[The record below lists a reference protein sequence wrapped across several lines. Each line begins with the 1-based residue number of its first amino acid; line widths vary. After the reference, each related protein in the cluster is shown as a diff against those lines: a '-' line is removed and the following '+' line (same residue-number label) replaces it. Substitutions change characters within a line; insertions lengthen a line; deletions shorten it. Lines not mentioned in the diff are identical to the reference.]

1 MVKIMEIRLPHYGR
15 GYHLITQELL
25 SRLPQLPENG
35 LLNLFIKH
43 TSAALTIN
51 ENADPDVRLDFAA
64 FFDRIVPDGASYFK
78 HIYEGDDDMS
88 AHIKASLLGASLTIP
103 IRGRALDLGTWQG
116 IYLCEF
122 RNGGGKDLETPVC
135 TRKEGN
141 PPQQTMD
148 FEELEKKNAAN
159 NSSDFD
165 ETFYGDETFD
175 PSELDEEGF
184 ADLNMDDEYNNM

>member
-64 FFDRIVPDGASYFK
+64 FFDRIGLLILNIYTKETTICRHISK
-78 HIYEGDDDMS
+78 HLYWE
-88 AHIKASLLGASLTIP
+88 LL
-103 IRGRALDLGTWQG
+103 
-116 IYLCEF
+116 
-122 RNGGGKDLETPVC
+122 
-135 TRKEGN
+135 
-141 PPQQTMD
+141 
-148 FEELEKKNAAN
+148 
-159 NSSDFD
+159 
-165 ETFYGDETFD
+165 
-175 PSELDEEGF
+175 
-184 ADLNMDDEYNNM
+184 

>member
-51 ENADPDVRLDFAA
+51 ENADPDVRLDFEA

-88 AHIKASLLGASLTIP
+88 AHIKAALLGASLTIP

-122 RNGGGKDLETPVC
+122 RNG
-135 TRKEGN
+135 
-141 PPQQTMD
+141 
-148 FEELEKKNAAN
+148 
-159 NSSDFD
+159 
-165 ETFYGDETFD
+165 
-175 PSELDEEGF
+175 EGF
-184 ADLNMDDEYNNM
+184 ISVKGFIEVGRIIRGILFFQFFEIHRLLGRIAFLTCADRSL